1 MKIICV
7 GRNYSEHATEL
18 NNPVPTSPVIF
29 MKPDTALLK
38 DNKPFY
44 LPSFSQNL
52 QYELELVL
60 KIGKEGKKIAEK
72 FAASYIS
79 EIGIGIDFTAR
90 DLQNELK
97 EKGLP
102 WELAKGFDNSAP
114 ISNFFPVSEFENLSN
129 ISFSLQKNGNK
140 VQIGNT
146 SNCIFSFDY
155 LISYISG
162 FITLKKGDLIFTGT
176 PAGVG
181 KVEIGDKLEGY
192 LENKL
197 QLSVEVK

>member
-181 KVEIGDKLEGY
+181 KVEIGDKLDGY

>member
-72 FAASYIS
+72 FAAAYIS

>member
-7 GRNYSEHATEL
+7 GRNYSEHAAEL

-29 MKPDTALLK
+29 MKPDTALFK
-38 DNKPFY
+38 ENKPFY

-72 FAASYIS
+72 FAAAYIS

-129 ISFSLQKNGNK
+129 ISFSLQKNGNQ
-140 VQIGNT
+140 VQTGNT

>member
-72 FAASYIS
+72 FAAAYIS

-114 ISNFFPVSEFENLSN
+114 ISNFFPVSEFKNLSN

-181 KVEIGDKLEGY
+181 KVKIGDKLEGY

>member
-7 GRNYSEHATEL
+7 GRNYSEHAAEL

-44 LPSFSQNL
+44 IPSFSQNL

-72 FAASYIS
+72 FAAAYIS

-90 DLQNELK
+90 DLQNEFK

-114 ISNFFPVSEFENLSN
+114 ISNFFHVSEFENLSN
-129 ISFSLQKNGNK
+129 ISFSLQKNGNQ
-140 VQIGNT
+140 VQTGNT